1 MIVVIEGISAAGKTS
16 WCRHHAPD
24 RLVPETYPQ
33 IRPDRQRNAREAARL
48 WTDWNIGRWS
58 EALALE
64 QSKGTAVCD
73 TDPLKLHFIWSL
85 WRIGE
90 APEDHWRHQMEVTR
104 EAFDKQVLG
113 FADVYFVKKIDPHT
127 ARLQKEGDQT
137 KSRMNF
143 DLHVRLQA
151 SLHAWYETLATILP
165 GRIEWSL
172 PTQLPAF
179 EADARPSESRYDIA
193 LFDRFT
199 ANLPGQLSKGQGDR
213 ER

>member
-16 WCRHHAPD
+16 WCRQHALD

-33 IRPDRQRNAREAARL
+33 IRPDRNRDAGEAARF

-90 APEDHWRHQMEVTR
+90 APENHWQHQMVATR
-104 EAFDKQVLG
+104 EAFDKQALG
-113 FADVYFVKKIDPHT
+113 FADVYFVKKIDPRR
-127 ARLQKEGDQT
+127 ARLQKELDQA

-151 SLHAWYETLATILP
+151 SLHAWYETLAMILP
-165 GRIEWSL
+165 QRVQWSL

-179 EADARPSESRYDIA
+179 EPGVAPSESRYDVK
-193 LFDRFT
+193 LFDRFI
-199 ANLPGQLSKGQGDR
+199 ANLPGRLSGKQ
-213 ER
+213 